1 MGPRLSPAL
10 GTSVISAA
18 TGTIVRE
25 SVAAELI
32 QSSCGGGESR
42 PATEGEGVSYPD
54 AQANARTF
62 QGSYRTTGEEA
73 PAGPRVGSR
82 IETAGVAS
90 GSHETAVIVPGREQV
105 TAGLSHNP
113 VTHAVEVPRHLIH
126 HAGRL
131 ALPPFRPDFPAME
144 AAMHDENAPRTS
156 LDPVWA
162 DPSPMFLKMVRS

>member
-1 MGPRLSPAL
+1 MTILPNPFLAPVLSVSSESATQPA
-10 GTSVISAA
+10 AA
-18 TGTIVRE
+18 PTAR
-25 SVAAELI
+25 AA
-32 QSSCGGGESR
+32 
-42 PATEGEGVSYPD
+42 
-54 AQANARTF
+54 
-62 QGSYRTTGEEA
+62 
-73 PAGPRVGSR
+73 
-82 IETAGVAS
+82 
-90 GSHETAVIVPGREQV
+90 
-105 TAGLSHNP
+105 AGLSHNP